1 MPTLIPARGVM
12 SAPPAGA
19 RGPGSRTLIV
29 VLLVAAAVAA
39 FLPAVLARS
48 HRVQTMRE
56 NLIEVLRECRVRYDA
71 ARTAADT
78 AAADLWQ
85 PALHGQQRPGDPPCG
100 PYRRRNMLKPASR

>member
-1 MPTLIPARGVM
+1 MSTAPTR
-12 SAPPAGA
+12 A

-29 VLLVAAAVAA
+29 VLLVAAAVVAL
-39 FLPAVLARS
+39 LPAVLARS

-56 NLIEVLRECRVRYDA
+56 SLSEVIQECRVRYDA

-85 PALHGQQRPGDPPCG
+85 PALHGAQRPGDPPCG
-100 PYRRRNMLKPASR
+100 PYRRRNMLQPASR

>member
-1 MPTLIPARGVM
+1 MPTLIPATT
-12 SAPPAGA
+12 PAGA

-29 VLLVAAAVAA
+29 VLLVVAA
-39 FLPAVLARS
+39 IVALLPAVLARS
-48 HRVQTMRE
+48 RRVQTMRV
-56 NLIEVLRECRVRYDA
+56 NLTEVLQECRVRYDA

-100 PYRRRNMLKPASR
+100 PYRRRNMLEPAAR

>member
-1 MPTLIPARGVM
+1 M
-12 SAPPAGA
+12 SAPPAA

-29 VLLVAAAVAA
+29 LLLLAAAVAA

-48 HRVQTMRE
+48 RRVQTMRE
-56 NLIEVLRECRVRYDA
+56 DLTEVLRECRVRYDA

-78 AAADLWQ
+78 SAADLWQ

-100 PYRRRNMLKPASR
+100 PYRRRNMLQPMSR

>member
-1 MPTLIPARGVM
+1 M
-12 SAPPAGA
+12 SAPPASA

-39 FLPAVLARS
+39 LLPAILARS

-56 NLIEVLRECRVRYDA
+56 SLTEVLRECRVRYDV

-85 PALHGQQRPGDPPCG
+85 PALHDQQRPGDPPCG
-100 PYRRRNMLKPASR
+100 PYRRRNMLEPVSR